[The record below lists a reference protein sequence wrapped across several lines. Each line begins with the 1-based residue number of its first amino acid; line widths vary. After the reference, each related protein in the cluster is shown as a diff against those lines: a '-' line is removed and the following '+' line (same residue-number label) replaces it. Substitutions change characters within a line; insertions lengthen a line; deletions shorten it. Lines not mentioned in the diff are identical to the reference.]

1 MVRRQLGKL
10 LAIGGVAVA
19 LAAGSLL
26 VVQAQTATT
35 IPMVPTGDTT
45 LSGSVVITPQ
55 GGNQVK
61 VDITVN
67 GLKPNDDRA
76 SHIHSPGNGPVQANC
91 DSNGPV
97 VYPLNDVKADASGK
111 GTSSTTI
118 TVDPSK
124 GIPTAGWYVNVHQ
137 GAAPNVGSGVI
148 CARIAAPVVSGAAA
162 AAPSPAAG
170 GGAPAGTGGTA
181 APGNLPNSGDSVP
194 TPILLGALVLAGV
207 VLTGAGVALRRHR
220 A

>member
-26 VVQAQTATT
+26 AVQAQTATT
-35 IPMVPTGDTT
+35 IQMVPTGDTT
-45 LSGSVVITPQ
+45 LSGTVTITPL

-61 VDITVN
+61 IEETIN

-76 SHIHSPGNGPVQANC
+76 THIHSPGNGPVVANC

-97 VYPLNDVKADASGK
+97 VYPLTDLKADASGK
-111 GTSSTTI
+111 GTSSSTI
-118 TVDPSK
+118 TVDAAK

-148 CARIAAPVVSGAAA
+148 CGRITAPIVAGAAA
-162 AAPSPAAG
+162 AASPAAG
-170 GGAPAGTGGTA
+170 GGAAAGTGGTA

-194 TPILLGALVLAGV
+194 TATLLGALVLAGV
-207 VLTGAGVALRRHR
+207 VLTGAGVMLRRHR

>member
-19 LAAGSLL
+19 LAVSSLL

-35 IPMVPTGDTT
+35 IQMVPTTDTT
-45 LSGSVVITPQ
+45 LTGTVVITPQ

-61 VDITVN
+61 IDVTVN

-76 SHIHSPGNGPVQANC
+76 SHIHSPGNGPVVANC

-111 GTSSTTI
+111 GTASTTI

-124 GIPTAGWYVNVHQ
+124 GIPTAGWYVNVHT
-137 GAAPNVGSGVI
+137 GAAPNVGAGVI
-148 CARIAAPVVSGAAA
+148 CGRITAPIVASAG

-170 GGAPAGTGGTA
+170 AAGTGGTA

-194 TPILLGALVLAGV
+194 TATLLGALVLAGL

-220 A
+220 AQAS

>member
-10 LAIGGVAVA
+10 LAIGTVAAMLVTGGVLAVM
-19 LAAGSLL
+19 
-26 VVQAQTATT
+26 AQTAPTT
-35 IPMVPTGDTT
+35 VPMVPTGDSS
-45 LSGSVVITPQ
+45 LSGSVTFTPL

-61 VDITVN
+61 VDVTVN

-76 SHIHSPGNGPVQANC
+76 DHIHSPGTGTPIAGC
-91 DSNGPV
+91 DSGGPV
-97 VYPLNDVKADASGK
+97 VYPFNDVKADASGK

-118 TVDPSK
+118 TIDPSK
-124 GIPTAGWYVNVHQ
+124 GIPTKGWYVNVHQ
-137 GAAPNVGSGVI
+137 GTAPNVGSGVI
-148 CARIAAPVVSGAAA
+148 CAPISTPLVAGAA

-170 GGAPAGTGGTA
+170 AGTGGTA

-194 TPILLGALVLAGV
+194 TATLLGALVLAGI
-207 VLTGAGVALRRHR
+207 VLTGAGVLLRRHR

>member
-10 LAIGGVAVA
+10 MAIGSLAVTLATASMLVA
-19 LAAGSLL
+19 
-26 VVQAQTATT
+26 QAQTPAT
-35 IPMVPTGDTT
+35 IQMVPTGDNT
-45 LSGSVVITPQ
+45 LSGTVTITPV
-55 GGNQVK
+55 GGNQVR
-61 VDITVN
+61 VDETIN

-76 SHIHSPGNGPVQANC
+76 THIHSPGNGPVQANC

-118 TVDPSK
+118 TLDPSK
-124 GIPTAGWYVNVHQ
+124 GIPTTGWYVNVHM

-148 CARIAAPVVSGAAA
+148 CGAITAPLVAGGA

-170 GGAPAGTGGTA
+170 AGTGGGA
-181 APGNLPNSGDSVP
+181 APGNLPASGDSVP
-194 TPILLGALVLAGV
+194 TATLLGALVLAGLL
-207 VLTGAGVALRRHR
+207 LTGAGVALRRRR

>member
-1 MVRRQLGKL
+1 MVRKELGKL
-10 LAIGGVAVA
+10 LAIGGLAAA
-19 LAAGSLL
+19 LTAGSLL
-26 VVQAQTATT
+26 AVQAQTATT
-35 IPMVPTGDTT
+35 IQMVPTGDST
-45 LSGSVVITPQ
+45 LTGTVTITPL
-55 GGNQVK
+55 GGNQVRI
-61 VDITVN
+61 DETIN

-76 SHIHSPGNGPVQANC
+76 THIHSPGNGPVVANC

-118 TVDPSK
+118 TIDPSK
-124 GIPTAGWYVNVHQ
+124 GVPTAGWYVNVHQ

-148 CARIAAPVVSGAAA
+148 CGRITAPIVAGAAA
-162 AAPSPAAG
+162 AASPAAG
-170 GGAPAGTGGTA
+170 AAGTGGAA

-194 TPILLGALVLAGV
+194 TAALLGALVLAGV
-207 VLTGAGVALRRHR
+207 VLTGAGVAMRRRR